1 MRPAVEADPVTS
13 DRADTAGGDRPGG
26 GELLRRVA
34 GPLRPRREVLAE
46 VEKLTDRLVDPTL
59 FTLAHAEIEPRPPV
73 GVCQNLGG
81 GENGGGV
88 VLVVSR

>member
-1 MRPAVEADPVTS
+1 MTS

-26 GELLRRVA
+26 GQLLRRVA
-34 GPLRPRREVLAE
+34 GPLRACKEVLAE
-46 VEKLTDRLVDPTL
+46 VEQLTDGLVDPTL

-81 GENGGGV
+81 GEYGGGV
-88 VLVVSR
+88 VMEVSR

>member
-1 MRPAVEADPVTS
+1 MTS
-13 DRADTAGGDRPGG
+13 DRADTAGGDRSGG
-26 GELLRRVA
+26 GQLLRRVA
-34 GPLRPRREVLAE
+34 EPLRARKEVLAE
-46 VEKLTDRLVDPTL
+46 VEKLTDGLVDPTL

-81 GENGGGV
+81 EYGGGV